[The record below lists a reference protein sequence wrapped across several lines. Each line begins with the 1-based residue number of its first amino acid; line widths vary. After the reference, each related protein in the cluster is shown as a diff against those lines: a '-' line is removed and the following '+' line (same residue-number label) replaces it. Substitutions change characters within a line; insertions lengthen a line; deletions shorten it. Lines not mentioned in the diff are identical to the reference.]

1 LSLLTIIQDAAVD
14 LNLSSPSA
22 VAASTDT
29 QVQQL
34 FSLLKRDGL
43 DLVRRFDWQSLIVE
57 TSFST
62 VATQQQTTLA
72 TVAPDFFRMVDETM
86 NNRTQHW
93 RVLGPL
99 SPQEW
104 QRRLSLGAQVGVVNS
119 FRIYGD
125 AIYFYPV
132 PPADN
137 SVYFEYITNKWVQD
151 SGGTPKVAFTADTD
165 TARINEDVLTL
176 GVKWRFLK
184 AKGLDYSEEFRSY
197 ESALESIFGSDGA
210 RGPVDMT
217 GSTID
222 WTIPALPDGSWNI

>member
-1 LSLLTIIQDAAVD
+1 LSLLSIIQDAAVD
-14 LNLSSPSA
+14 LTLNKPT
-22 VAASTDT
+22 VAINSTD
-29 QVQQL
+29 QL
-34 FSLLKRDGL
+34 ILQLVSLAKRDGL
-43 DLVRRFDWQSLIVE
+43 DLVRRFDWQALTKE
-57 TSFST
+57 TTFTT
-62 VATQQQTTLA
+62 VATQVQTTLP
-72 TVAPDFFRMVDETM
+72 TDFNRMINETM

-119 FRIYGD
+119 FRIYGNSL
-125 AIYFYPV
+125 YFFPV
-132 PPADN
+132 PPAGD
-137 SVYFEYITNKWVQD
+137 SIYYEYITTKWVQSAD
-151 SGGTPKVAFTADTD
+151 GTTQRTTFTADD
-165 TARINEDVLTL
+165 DVALIDEDILTL

-197 ESALESIFGSDGA
+197 EEALESVFGADGA

-222 WTIPALPDGSWNI
+222 WTIPALPDGSWNV